1 MSDQFSEPVID
12 ISEVSKMFH
21 IRHNDSGGYL
31 SLRDKLLG
39 FYKKK
44 KNTGEDFWALRDV
57 SFSVKRGESLAIIG
71 RNGSGKST
79 LLKILSKI
87 TPPTKGSIITRG
99 RMASLLEV
107 GTGFHPE
114 LTGSENIYFNG
125 SLLGMT
131 KAEIDSKFDEIVDF
145 SGVEK
150 FLDTPLKW
158 YSSGMQ
164 LRLAFS
170 VAAFLDSEILVID
183 EVLAVGDIDFQK
195 KCLDK
200 MEHVTRSGRTILF
213 VSHNMPAVRS
223 LCKSVVLLD
232 KGVVKYQGDVTEGID
247 RYMSIATSWN
257 DSPGTYDFTRHPAS
271 KGHLSGM
278 RTARLIRNGKP
289 SYLFFAGDPF
299 SVEFDYAGV
308 KESCEMDLVVSIK
321 DSYFQPLMTLGVQ
334 DLGIRIHDRGKGQ
347 GTIRFSVDQLPLY
360 GDGTY
365 YMDVKFVEQNMNPV
379 FFENVISFKLE
390 PKDVFGTGKFISP
403 QFNSVFPG
411 KVDFEVD

>member
-1 MSDQFSEPVID
+1 MIHTGSEPVIE
-12 ISEVSKMFH
+12 ISNVSKMFTIH
-21 IRHNDSGGYL
+21 HNNGGYL
-31 SLRDKLLG
+31 SIRDQLLG
-39 FYKKK
+39 MFKPRVS
-44 KNTGEDFWALRDV
+44 NDEEFWALQDV
-57 SFSVKRGESLAIIG
+57 SFKVNHGESLAVIG

-131 KAEIDSKFDEIVDF
+131 KNEIDSKFDEIVDF

-170 VAAFLDSEILVID
+170 VAAFLDSEILIID

-200 MEHVTRSGRTILF
+200 MEHVTKSGRTILF

-232 KGVVKYQGDVTEGID
+232 KGQVKYQGEVGEGID

-257 DSPGTYDFTRHPAS
+257 DSPGTYDFSKHPA
-271 KGHLSGM
+271 KRGITSGIH
-278 RTARLIRNGKP
+278 TARLMRGGKP

-299 SVEFDYAGV
+299 QVEFDYAGV
-308 KESCEMDLVVSIK
+308 KPSSELDLTVTIK
-321 DSYFQPLMTLGVQ
+321 DSYFQPLISVGVS
-334 DLGIRIHDRGKGQ
+334 DLGIRIHDKGYGKG
-347 GTIRFSVDQLPLY
+347 TISFRIDKLPIY

-365 YMDVKFVEQNMNPV
+365 YMDVRFFEENCNPV
-379 FFENVISFKLE
+379 FCENVISFKLE
-390 PKDVFGTGKFISP
+390 PKDVFGTGKFINP
-403 QFNSVFPG
+403 QMNSVYPG
-411 KVDFEVD
+411 NITIDMD

>member
-1 MSDQFSEPVID
+1 MSDQLREPVIE

-31 SLRDKLLG
+31 SLRDKILN
-39 FYKKK
+39 FYKKQ

-87 TPPTKGSIITRG
+87 TPPTNGSIITRG

-232 KGVVKYQGDVTEGID
+232 KGVVKYQGEVTEGID

-257 DSPGTYDFTRHPAS
+257 DSPGTYDFTKHPAS
-271 KGHLSGM
+271 KGHANGI
-278 RTARLIRNGKP
+278 RTARLIRNDKP

-299 SVEFDYAGV
+299 IVDFDYGGV
-308 KESCEMDLVVSIK
+308 KASCEMDLVVSIK
-321 DSYFQPLMTLGVQ
+321 DSYFQPLITLGVQ
-334 DLGIRIHDRGKGQ
+334 DLGIRIHDKGRGQ
-347 GTIRFSVDQLPLY
+347 GTIRFSIDQLPLY

-403 QFNSVFPG
+403 QLNSVFPG